1 MLHVFSLSP
10 AWRYRK
16 HMDLLYKEVHVFVW
30 FFSFNITM
38 ISTQEVP
45 ENCYFKKL
53 YCKYYTY
60 TFLSFF
66 FYFIG
71 EFLWVFLISVLVSK
85 TGECFPANE
94 RLILFV
100 WLGKKAVPNCENIYF
115 YCIDK
120 DVGMKQMLFLKAAAG
135 PNLQIWSIFSLHL
148 LTRSWKHAYMGCL
161 FNRLMYFLMRM
172 HYCMHICTF

>member
-1 MLHVFSLSP
+1 MRIQKTHGFTLQRSSCVCVIFFFQYHNDKYPRSS
-10 AWRYRK
+10 RK
-16 HMDLLYKEVHVFVW
+16 LLFQEAILQILYIY
-30 FFSFNITM
+30 FSF
-38 ISTQEVP
+38 
-45 ENCYFKKL
+45 
-53 YCKYYTY
+53 
-60 TFLSFF
+60 FLL
-66 FYFIG
+66 FIG

-100 WLGKKAVPNCENIYF
+100 RLGKKAVPNCENIYF
-115 YCIDK
+115 YRIDK